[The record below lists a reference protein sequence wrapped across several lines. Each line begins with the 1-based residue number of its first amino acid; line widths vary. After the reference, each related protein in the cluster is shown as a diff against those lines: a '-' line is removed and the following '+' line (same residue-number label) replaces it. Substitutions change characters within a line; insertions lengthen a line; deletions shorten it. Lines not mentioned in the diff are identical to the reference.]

1 MEDPYILEN
10 GTLRNKL
17 GITDYQK
24 LKEAECDLGFVKL
37 MTVDSIDTDCNPS
50 TLVKRVHQHIFGD
63 IFDWAGEY
71 RTVPI
76 YKEEV
81 VIPGISLEYGA
92 PREIKR
98 RMDANLASMYADK
111 WNSNDLD
118 EFSKKLTEYLAR
130 IWRIHPFRDGNTR
143 TTLAFAS
150 IFAKQHGF
158 NLDMGRILENL
169 SRRKDDK
176 TGKITRYS
184 IRDKFV
190 LAALDEKDYPEPEA
204 LQALMRFA
212 LSKAKEEKEEE
223 R

>member
-24 LKEAECDLGFVKL
+24 LKEAECDIGFVKL

-118 EFSKKLTEYLAR
+118 EFSKKLTGYLAK

>member
-1 MEDPYILEN
+1 MEDTYILEN

-24 LKEAECDLGFVKL
+24 LKEAECDIGFVKL
-37 MTVDSIDTDCNPS
+37 MTVDSIDTDCDPS
-50 TLVKRVHQHIFGD
+50 KLIKKVHQHIFAD

-150 IFAKQHGF
+150 IFAKQHGVNF
-158 NLDMGRILENL
+158 DMGCILENL

-204 LQALMRFA
+204 LQALMRFT
-212 LSKAKEEKEEE
+212 LSKDKEEKEEE

>member
-118 EFSKKLTEYLAR
+118 EFSKKLTGYLAK

>member
-1 MEDPYILEN
+1 MEDPYILED

-24 LKEAECDLGFVKL
+24 LKEAECDIGFVKL
-37 MTVDSIDTDCNPS
+37 MTVDLIDTDCSPS
-50 TLVKRVHQHIFGD
+50 ELVKKVHQHIFGD

-150 IFAKQHGF
+150 IFAKQHGV
-158 NLDMGRILENL
+158 NLDMGCILENL

-204 LQALMRFA
+204 LQALMRFT
-212 LSKAKEEKEEE
+212 LSKDKEEKEEE

>member
-24 LKEAECDLGFVKL
+24 LKEAECDIGFVKL

-50 TLVKRVHQHIFGD
+50 KLIKKVHQHIFAD

-150 IFAKQHGF
+150 IFAKQHGV
-158 NLDMGRILENL
+158 NLDMGSILENL

-204 LQALMRFA
+204 LQALMRFT
-212 LSKAKEEKEEE
+212 LSKDKEEKEEE

>member
-1 MEDPYILEN
+1 MEDTYILEN

-24 LKEAECDLGFVKL
+24 LKEAECDIGFVKL

-50 TLVKRVHQHIFGD
+50 ALVKRVHQHIFAD

-92 PREIKR
+92 PREIKI

-118 EFSKKLTEYLAR
+118 EFSKKLTGYLAK

-158 NLDMGRILENL
+158 NLDMGQILENL

-204 LQALMRFA
+204 LQALMRFT
-212 LSKAKEEKEEE
+212 LSKDKEEKEEE

>member
-24 LKEAECDLGFVKL
+24 LKEAECDIGFVKL

>member
-24 LKEAECDLGFVKL
+24 LKEAECDIGFVKL

-92 PREIKR
+92 PREIKK
-98 RMDANLASMYADK
+98 RMDANLTSMYADK

-118 EFSKKLTEYLAR
+118 EFSKKLTGYLAK

>member
-24 LKEAECDLGFVKL
+24 LKEAECDIGFVKL

-118 EFSKKLTEYLAR
+118 EFSKKLTGYLAK

-204 LQALMRFA
+204 LQALMRFT

>member
-24 LKEAECDLGFVKL
+24 LKEAECDIGFVKL

-50 TLVKRVHQHIFGD
+50 KLIKKVHQHIFAD

-150 IFAKQHGF
+150 IFAKQHGV
-158 NLDMGRILENL
+158 NLDMGCILENL

-204 LQALMRFA
+204 LQALMRFT
-212 LSKAKEEKEEE
+212 LSKDKEEKEEE

>member
-24 LKEAECDLGFVKL
+24 LKEAECDIGFVKL
-37 MTVDSIDTDCNPS
+37 MTVDLIDTDCSPS
-50 TLVKRVHQHIFGD
+50 ELVKKVHQHIFGD

-98 RMDANLASMYADK
+98 RMDANLASMYVC
-111 WNSNDLD
+111 
-118 EFSKKLTEYLAR
+118 R
-130 IWRIHPFRDGNTR
+130 
-143 TTLAFAS
+143 
-150 IFAKQHGF
+150 
-158 NLDMGRILENL
+158 
-169 SRRKDDK
+169 
-176 TGKITRYS
+176 
-184 IRDKFV
+184 
-190 LAALDEKDYPEPEA
+190 
-204 LQALMRFA
+204 
-212 LSKAKEEKEEE
+212 
-223 R
+223 

>member
-118 EFSKKLTEYLAR
+118 EFSKKLTGYLAK

-158 NLDMGRILENL
+158 NLGMGRILENL